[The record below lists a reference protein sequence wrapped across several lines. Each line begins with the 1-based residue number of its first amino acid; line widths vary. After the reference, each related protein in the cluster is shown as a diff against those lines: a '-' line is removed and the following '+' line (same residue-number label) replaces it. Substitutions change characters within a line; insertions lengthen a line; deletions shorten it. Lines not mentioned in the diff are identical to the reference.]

1 MGNPNEL
8 VDIVDENDVVVDT
21 VTRREMRSKR
31 LRHRGVFIA
40 VVNDTNDLLIHKRAD
55 NKDIWPS
62 RWDIGAGGVV
72 SSGESYFDS
81 AVRELEEELGVQA
94 PLVLIGRE
102 PYEDDEVALFGEV
115 FVARHNGPFRFDDGE
130 VVATEWVSFDEL
142 KELLPMREWCSDSI
156 AMALPMLLDWAKT
169 LPETAQRT

>member
-21 VTRREMRSKR
+21 VTRREMRGKR

-40 VVNDTNDLLIHKRAD
+40 VVNDTNELLIHQRAD

-62 RWDIGAGGVV
+62 RWDVGAGGVV
-72 SSGESYFDS
+72 SSGESYLES
-81 AVRELEEELGVQA
+81 ATRELEEELGITV
-94 PLVLIGRE
+94 PLVLIGHE
-102 PYEDDEVALFGEV
+102 YYEDEDVALFGQV
-115 FVARHNGPFRFDDGE
+115 FVARHEGPFRFDDGE

-142 KELLPMREWCSDSI
+142 EVLLPQRSWCSDSI
-156 AMALPMLLDWAKT
+156 AMALPMLLEWARA
-169 LPETAQRT
+169 LPGATYSP